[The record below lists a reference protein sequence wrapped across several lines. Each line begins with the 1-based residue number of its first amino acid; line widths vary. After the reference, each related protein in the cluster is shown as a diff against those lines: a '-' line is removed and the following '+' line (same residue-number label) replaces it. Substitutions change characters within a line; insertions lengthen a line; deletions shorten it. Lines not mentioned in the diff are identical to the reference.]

1 VNGEQAKFSLRIWL
15 SSLLVAAPLAAGCC
29 MADLF
34 PSHKEAEFRKR
45 VEHDNFPT
53 AAEALHSSATGDTK

>member
-1 VNGEQAKFSLRIWL
+1 
-15 SSLLVAAPLAAGCC
+15 